1 MPPRREGVQFWLFS
15 LLVCKNAGPF
25 TLTVGKLLE
34 MNSDAH
40 NASWEAF
47 LPLPSA
53 VEVSLT
59 SALNGRT
66 QIPFKQF
73 LAPKNSN
80 HKDRSRLTRPP
91 AEQAS
96 SGSRS
101 ERGSQRGG
109 GGGGFP
115 QEGWGRRR
123 SGQRGRRRGRGGGRQ
138 GRRRRLAAGP
148 TDTCRS
154 SALGKLV

>member
-109 GGGGFP
+109 GGGRGALT
-115 QEGWGRRR
+115 R
-123 SGQRGRRRGRGGGRQ
+123 SGGGDGGAVGEVGGEDAEAGGKVDGGVWQRGQRI
-138 GRRRRLAAGP
+138 
-148 TDTCRS
+148 
-154 SALGKLV
+154 LVVVAR

>member
-109 GGGGFP
+109 GGGGRSP
-115 QEGWGRRR
+115 GVVGATAERSERSAERTRRR
-123 SGQRGRRRGRGGGRQ
+123 AARSTAASGSGANGY
-138 GRRRRLAAGP
+138 L
-148 TDTCRS
+148 S
-154 SALGKLV
+154 

>member
-1 MPPRREGVQFWLFS
+1 
-15 LLVCKNAGPF
+15 
-25 TLTVGKLLE
+25 
-34 MNSDAH
+34 
-40 NASWEAF
+40 

-101 ERGSQRGG
+101 ERGRHRGVGGALTRSGGGDGGAVGEVGGEDAEAGGKVDGGVWQRG
-109 GGGGFP
+109 
-115 QEGWGRRR
+115 
-123 SGQRGRRRGRGGGRQ
+123 QRI
-138 GRRRRLAAGP
+138 
-148 TDTCRS
+148 
-154 SALGKLV
+154 LVVVAR

>member
-109 GGGGFP
+109 GGGGGRSP
-115 QEGWGRRR
+115 GVVGATAERSERSAERTRRR
-123 SGQRGRRRGRGGGRQ
+123 AARSTAASGSGANGY
-138 GRRRRLAAGP
+138 L
-148 TDTCRS
+148 S
-154 SALGKLV
+154 